1 LDPFF
6 PIENQHQI
14 HPINNPAPAENHHQN
29 LPVNNS
35 VKNPSIV
42 DNEGIL
48 RTDMDTEVPLQAD
61 DHADHAHE
69 QVMNEHI
76 PGNPV
81 KSKKKVTKAT
91 PR

>member
-1 LDPFF
+1 LNSPKEQRENFKKMSRGAAPEQQQQYLDTIF

-42 DNEGIL
+42 DNEGIFED
-48 RTDMDTEVPLQAD
+48 RYG
-61 DHADHAHE
+61 H
-69 QVMNEHI
+69 
-76 PGNPV
+76 
-81 KSKKKVTKAT
+81 
-91 PR
+91 

>member
-1 LDPFF
+1 MPDRKASSEKGKFEFTKRTKRELQENEQRQSRRQKQQFLDPFF

-42 DNEGIL
+42 DNEGIFED
-48 RTDMDTEVPLQAD
+48 RYG
-61 DHADHAHE
+61 H
-69 QVMNEHI
+69 
-76 PGNPV
+76 
-81 KSKKKVTKAT
+81 
-91 PR
+91 